1 MPRHM
6 RIIHAV
12 AVNPVRVALLLATG
26 CVIAGCAPSS
36 FLITPV
42 SPSMRLEEKEVLR
55 ESVWASTKIALIDVT
70 GVISNAPPS
79 SLFGP
84 AGDNPVVRFKE
95 KLDKAAGD
103 RHVRAVV
110 LRINSPGGGVT
121 ASDLMYDELL
131 RFRKKTGKPVITYM
145 LDVAASGG
153 YYLACASDRIFAHP
167 TTVTGSIGVIM
178 ISPDIS
184 GAMQKLGIRANVIKS
199 GKMKDAGSP
208 FRAMEADDR
217 AVFQTMIDG
226 MYERFLEV
234 VAAGRPGIDKSK
246 LREIADGR
254 VYGAVEAKARGLID
268 EIGGIHDAIAAART
282 AAGLGDRKIVVVEYA
297 RRMDY
302 RPNVHARVAGTG
314 PQVNLV
320 NIELPDWL
328 RNPAPQFMY
337 LWAPGW

>member
-1 MPRHM
+1 
-6 RIIHAV
+6 V
-12 AVNPVRVALLLATG
+12 LSLLAVNG
-26 CVIAGCAPSS
+26 CGPAS

-42 SPSMRLEEKEVLR
+42 SPSVRLQEKEVLR
-55 ESVWASTKIALIDVT
+55 ESVWASKKIALIDVT
-70 GVISNAPPS
+70 GVISNAQAP

-121 ASDLMYDELL
+121 ASALMYDELV
-131 RFRKKTGKPVITYM
+131 RFKKKTGKPVITYM
-145 LDVAASGG
+145 MDVAASGG
-153 YYLACASDRIFAHP
+153 YYLACATDKIFAHR

-178 ISPDIS
+178 ISPDLS
-184 GAMQKLGIRANVIKS
+184 GAMKKLGIRANVIKS

-208 FRAMEADDR
+208 FRAMETDDR
-217 AVFQTMIDG
+217 ALFQTMIDG

-234 VAAGRPGIDKSK
+234 VAAGRPGIDKNK

-254 VYGAVEAKARGLID
+254 VYGALEAKTHGLID
-268 EIGGIHDAIAAART
+268 EIGGIHDAIAAARS
-282 AAGLGDRKIVVVEYA
+282 AADLGDRKIVVVEYA

-302 RPNVHARVAGTG
+302 RPNVHARTADTG
-314 PQVNLV
+314 VQVNLV
-320 NIELPDWL
+320 HIALPDWL
-328 RNPAPQFMY
+328 RSPSPQFMY